1 MHILIGNTVS
11 NNQPHEHIS
20 FNLIVANTNELTVKG
35 RWEQILSRC
44 NDFTALVETHCT
56 EHMQKSLPFVAK
68 DFHILWGA
76 PIKQGARTGVAALVK
91 KGCCWNTKIVSLTN
105 SPCEKYF
112 NIGRLLLVQLFYGKG
127 NRSILIYIVYGQA
140 GSRWEQSKKDELE
153 SMIAA
158 ITHDMNGRGSVPA
171 LIVGDFNIQISESN
185 LLQKLLFTKQWYDA
199 NCLGS
204 ADEKSKI
211 LLTKIMVHEL
221 ISFLQIPWPW
231 AF

>member
-11 NNQPHEHIS
+11 NNQPHEH
-20 FNLIVANTNELTVKG
+20 
-35 RWEQILSRC
+35 
-44 NDFTALVETHCT
+44 DFTALVETHCT

-171 LIVGDFNIQISESN
+171 LIDGDFNIQISIREKQEVLLTEKLQCFCMSWGIFLDSKWCEIPSFFHASN
-185 LLQKLLFTKQWYDA
+185 SMIRSCLPGISSALLQESIPGMIWDDYSLRFGD
-199 NCLGS
+199 GS
-204 ADEKSKI
+204 CDS
-211 LLTKIMVHEL
+211 
-221 ISFLQIPWPW
+221 
-231 AF
+231 

>member
-127 NRSILIYIVYGQA
+127 NRSILTKGLFQVLASWTPETPCPDYVYPYFA
-140 GSRWEQSKKDELE
+140 MSFCAK
-153 SMIAA
+153 AA
-158 ITHDMNGRGSVPA
+158 
-171 LIVGDFNIQISESN
+171 L
-185 LLQKLLFTKQWYDA
+185 
-199 NCLGS
+199 
-204 ADEKSKI
+204 
-211 LLTKIMVHEL
+211 
-221 ISFLQIPWPW
+221 
-231 AF
+231 